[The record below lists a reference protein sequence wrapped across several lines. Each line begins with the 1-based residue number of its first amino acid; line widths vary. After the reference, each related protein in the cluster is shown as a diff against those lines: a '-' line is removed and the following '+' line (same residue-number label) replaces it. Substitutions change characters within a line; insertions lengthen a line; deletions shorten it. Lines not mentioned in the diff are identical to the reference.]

1 MQASDAKLGFG
12 FSVNRY
18 WDVLIMAKQLERREF
33 GRRQSGS
40 TGWIRIPGRPKLS
53 CRIVNETPKGAL
65 LELQVPSWLP
75 FQFELVVEADKVV
88 HTCEIRHSRPDR
100 LGVYY
105 INPVDQQPCTGVP
118 TDARRTVNDM
128 DAWMG
133 QAPSKK

>member
-1 MQASDAKLGFG
+1 
-12 FSVNRY
+12 
-18 WDVLIMAKQLERREF
+18 MARQVERREF
-33 GRRQSGS
+33 GRRQAGS

-65 LELQVPSWLP
+65 LELQVPAWLP
-75 FQFELVVEADKVV
+75 FQFELVVDADKVV

-105 INPVDQQPCTGVP
+105 INPVEQPAQGTKP
-118 TDARRTVNDM
+118 IDARRTVNDM

-133 QAPSKK
+133 QSPGKK

>member
-1 MQASDAKLGFG
+1 
-12 FSVNRY
+12 
-18 WDVLIMAKQLERREF
+18 MAKQLERREF